1 MKTEILAQSPQ
12 SIETEALVLP
22 IARPKGKDSNDTAD
36 VKPILSGLAAT
47 LNEATSGAIAEL
59 ITAGE
64 FSAKPLEITVLHR
77 PAGLKAKRLVLA
89 GLGSEVAG
97 PLSLWRLAGAVA
109 RQLKARGIHTLT
121 LLPPA
126 GVALPVLATAFVTGV
141 EAANFD
147 TDVYRADR
155 KPERRIDLL
164 QLALASSDAR
174 EPVAQAV
181 REAEIIADGHRFARE
196 LANEP
201 GNRMTPTIMAER
213 AQAMARTAGLEIEL
227 IDAAKAREL
236 KMGAFLS
243 VAQGSAE
250 PPVMMVL
257 RYRGAPGSKTMLGLI
272 GKGITF
278 DSGGISIKPA
288 AGMELMKFDMCGGAA
303 TLGAM
308 KALAALKPKLNIL
321 AVVPATENMPGGKA
335 QKPGDVQI
343 AMSGKS
349 IEVLNTDAEGRL
361 VLADALH
368 YARQGGATHL
378 VDSATLTGAVV
389 VALGNVNTGVFSNN
403 DAFYR
408 QFESALSLTGEKMW
422 RLPLDAEYADQI
434 KGSVGDILNT
444 GGRWGGAITAAQ
456 FLAEFV
462 GDTPWIHLDIAG
474 TAWLEENKP
483 WMPKGPT
490 GTPTYTLIALARA
503 LAE

>member
-1 MKTEILAQSPQ
+1 MKTEILAQAPAAV
-12 SIETEALVLP
+12 ETEALVVP
-22 IARPKGKDSNDTAD
+22 IARPKEAD
-36 VKPILSGLAAT
+36 AKPVLAGVAKTIDDAT
-47 LNEATSGAIAEL
+47 RGAIAEL
-59 ITAGE
+59 IASGE
-64 FSAKPLEITVLHR
+64 FSAKPLEIAVLHR
-77 PAGLKAKRLVLA
+77 PAGLKARRLVLA
-89 GLGSEVAG
+89 GLGAEAVG
-97 PLSLWRLAGAVA
+97 PLQLWRLAGTVA
-109 RQLKARGIHTLT
+109 RQLKAKDVHTLAFV
-121 LLPPA
+121 PPA
-126 GVALPVLATAFVTGV
+126 GVALPLALTACVTGV
-141 EAANFD
+141 DAANFD
-147 TDVYRADR
+147 TDVYRTDR
-155 KPERRIDLL
+155 KPERRIDHLKL
-164 QLALASSDAR
+164 VLDA
-174 EPVAQAV
+174 ADSAATAAV

-201 GNRMTPTIMAER
+201 GNRMTPTIMAQR
-213 AQAMARTAGLEIEL
+213 AQAMAREAGLEIEL
-227 IDAAKAREL
+227 IDAARARDL

-257 RYRGAPGSKTMLGLI
+257 RYRGNPGSKTMLGLI

-288 AGMELMKFDMCGGAA
+288 AGMELMKFDMSGGAA

-308 KALAALKPKLNIL
+308 KALAALKPRLNIL
-321 AVVPATENMPGGKA
+321 AVVPATENMPGGRA

-368 YARQGGATHL
+368 YAREVGVTHL

-403 DAFYR
+403 DDFYR
-408 QFESALSLTGEKMW
+408 TLENARRATGEKMW
-422 RLPLDAEYADQI
+422 RLPLDGEYAEQI
-434 KGSVGDILNT
+434 KGTVGDILNT

-474 TAWLEENKP
+474 TAWIEENKP

-490 GTPTYTLIALARA
+490 GAPTYTLIALARA
-503 LAE
+503 LAEA